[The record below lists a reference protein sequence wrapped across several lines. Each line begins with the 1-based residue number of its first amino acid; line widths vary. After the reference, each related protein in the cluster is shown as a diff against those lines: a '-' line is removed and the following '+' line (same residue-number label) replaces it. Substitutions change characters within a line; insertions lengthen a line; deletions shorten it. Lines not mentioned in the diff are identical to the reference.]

1 MKLLKKAKQESK
13 QESRK
18 DNKKP
23 KSKDLEAAMKLLK
36 KLSKKQDNKKKQSP
50 GGLEKALKE
59 RFRAMQSQEKLAK
72 NDDYEWQ

>member
-1 MKLLKKAKQESK
+1 
-13 QESRK
+13 
-18 DNKKP
+18 
-23 KSKDLEAAMKLLK
+23 MKLLK

-59 RFRAMQSQEKLAK
+59 RFRAMQSQEELAK